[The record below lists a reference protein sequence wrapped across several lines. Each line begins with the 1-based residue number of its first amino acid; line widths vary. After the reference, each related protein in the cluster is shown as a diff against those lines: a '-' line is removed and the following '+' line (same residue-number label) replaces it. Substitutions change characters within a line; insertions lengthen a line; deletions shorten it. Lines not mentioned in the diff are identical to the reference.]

1 MTKIK
6 TAPQRIKMAPTALE
20 AHGVKMARK
29 PAKRTGRDAD
39 SRRTL
44 PLNSAAWQRLRASVL
59 AGEPLCRMCQAFGF
73 TTEATDV
80 DHINGDPGD
89 NSTDNLQPLC
99 HECHSLKTAADHGK
113 AVNLGCD
120 VSGMPLDP
128 NHPWNREVPA
138 LLQKS
143 QQADRARPTCPP
155 SFNAHCLKNRQ
166 L

>member
-1 MTKIK
+1 MK
-6 TAPQRIKMAPTALE
+6 TLKQRQIE
-20 AHGVKMARK
+20 
-29 PAKRTGRDAD
+29 TGR
-39 SRRTL
+39 TL
-44 PLNSAAWQRLRASVL
+44 ALNGKAWRVLRARVL
-59 AGEPLCRMCQAFGF
+59 DGEPLCRMCQAFGF
-73 TTEATDV
+73 MTEATDV

-155 SFNAHCLKNRQ
+155 SFNATCLKNRQ
-166 L
+166 P